1 MADLLDFPAPA
12 LLVPAGHYGAAGAG
26 VTVAV
31 SDGIGIASITAVR
44 GQAAALAERCDARFG
59 VALPTGPRWTAGA
72 DVTIIG
78 LGPGRWLA
86 VSDVIADLEG
96 VLADAL
102 GPSAAVCDQ
111 SDGFVLFDVAGPGA
125 RGALVK
131 GIAVDL
137 DPGAFGPGD
146 AATTSAAQIG
156 LTLWQVDGA
165 PTFRLAVGR
174 SFAPGLSRFLVTSA
188 AEFGCSVTVAGRL
201 SLD

>member
-1 MADLLDFPAPA
+1 VADLLDFLPPAV
-12 LLVPAGHYGAAGAG
+12 LVPAGHYGAAGTG
-26 VTVAV
+26 VTIAV
-31 SDGIGIASITAVR
+31 SDGVGIASIAAVR

-59 VALPTGPRWTAGA
+59 VALPTGARWAAGA
-72 DVTIIG
+72 DVTFIG

-86 VSDVIADLEG
+86 VSDVVADLEG
-96 VLADAL
+96 LLAEAL

-125 RGALVK
+125 RGALAK
-131 GIAVDL
+131 GVAVDL
-137 DPGAFGPGD
+137 DPSVFGPGA

-165 PTFRLAVGR
+165 PSFRLAVGR
-174 SFAPGLSRFLVTSA
+174 SA
-188 AEFGCSVTVAGRL
+188 AEFGCAVTVAGRL